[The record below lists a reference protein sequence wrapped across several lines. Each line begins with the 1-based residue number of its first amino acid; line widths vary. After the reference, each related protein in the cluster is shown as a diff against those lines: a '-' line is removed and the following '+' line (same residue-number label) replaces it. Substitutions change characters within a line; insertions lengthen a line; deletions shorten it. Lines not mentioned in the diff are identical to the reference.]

1 MSAKYRK
8 KTCRECGGVYYRRF
22 RRNAGTDGWC
32 RPRCYAKEYY
42 RRRKERGEA
51 QERAPGE

>member
-8 KTCRECGGVYYRRF
+8 KVCRECGGVYYRRF
-22 RRNAGTDGWC
+22 RRNAGKDGWC

-42 RRRKERGEA
+42 RRRKDRGETPGS
-51 QERAPGE
+51 APEE